1 MSSGGSVRHPIL
13 SMFLGLAVLITAGCG
28 FHPRGTTQVPSEM
41 KTLIVDSG
49 DPYGPLA
56 RAVRQQLRINNVKI
70 VEDSKKNR
78 INIPSLRLQGEV
90 QGRDTATVFRDGK
103 TAEYS
108 LVMTLNAQV
117 LLPGKGIYPIST
129 TVYRSFFDN
138 PQAALAKDTEQDM
151 IVQEMRQRAA
161 EQLVRKLLT
170 VHAAQQNNKATL
182 PEPEIIEPGS
192 GSAEVPSSSATS
204 LQ

>member
-1 MSSGGSVRHPIL
+1 MRQLVIRL
-13 SMFLGLAVLITAGCG
+13 FVLLAVLVTAGCG
-28 FHPRGTTQVPSEM
+28 FHPRGTTQVPPEM
-41 KTLIVDSG
+41 KTLIVQSG

-56 RAVRQQLRINNVKI
+56 RTVRQQLRINDVKI
-70 VEDSKKNR
+70 VEDSKAA
-78 INIPSLRLQGEV
+78 SAQYSTLRLGAES
-90 QGRDTATVFRDGK
+90 QGRDTASVFISGT

-108 LVMTLNAQV
+108 LVMTVSAQV

-138 PQAALAKDTEQDM
+138 PNAALAKDAEQDM

-170 VHAAQQNNKATL
+170 VHAAQESNKETL
-182 PEPEIIEPGS
+182 PQPEVIAPGADS
-192 GSAEVPSSSATS
+192 PEVPSSSATS

>member
-1 MSSGGSVRHPIL
+1 MRQLIIRLFVL
-13 SMFLGLAVLITAGCG
+13 LAVLITAGCG
-28 FHPRGTTQVPSEM
+28 FHPRGTTLVPAEM
-41 KTLIVDSG
+41 KTLIVQSG

-56 RAVRQQLRINNVKI
+56 RIVRQQLRINDVTI
-70 VEDSKKNR
+70 IEDSKAASAKYPT
-78 INIPSLRLQGEV
+78 IRLGAERF
-90 QGRDTATVFRDGK
+90 GRDTASVFISGT

-108 LVMTLNAQV
+108 LVMTVSAQV

-138 PQAALAKDTEQDM
+138 PNAALAKDAEQDM
-151 IVQEMRQRAA
+151 IMQEMRQRAA

-170 VHAAQQNNKATL
+170 VHAAQESNKETL
-182 PEPEIIEPGS
+182 SQPEVIAPGADSPE
-192 GSAEVPSSSATS
+192 VFSSSATS

>member
-1 MSSGGSVRHPIL
+1 MRHLIIRL
-13 SMFLGLAVLITAGCG
+13 FVLLAVMITAGCG
-28 FHPRGTTQVPSEM
+28 FHPRGTTQVPTEL
-41 KTLIVDSG
+41 KTLILDSG

-56 RAVRQQLRINNVKI
+56 RTVRQQLRINNVTI
-70 VEDSKKNR
+70 VEDTKQNR
-78 INIPSLRLQGEV
+78 TDIPTLRLGAET
-90 QGRDTATVFRDGK
+90 QGRDTASGFISGT

-108 LVMTLNAQV
+108 LMMNVSAQV

-138 PQAALAKDTEQDM
+138 PNAALAKDAEQDM

-170 VHAAQQNNKATL
+170 VHAAQMNHKDTL
-182 PEPEIIEPGS
+182 PASASEP
-192 GSAEVPSSSATS
+192 AVPAPASSSSATS
-204 LQ
+204 TQ

>member
-1 MSSGGSVRHPIL
+1 MRHPIL

-182 PEPEIIEPGS
+182 PEPEIIKPGS

>member
-1 MSSGGSVRHPIL
+1 VRQLVIRL
-13 SMFLGLAVLITAGCG
+13 FVLLAVLVTAGCG
-28 FHPRGTTQVPSEM
+28 FHPRGTTQVPPEM
-41 KTLIVDSG
+41 KTLIVQSG

-56 RAVRQQLRINNVKI
+56 RTVRQQLRINDVKI
-70 VEDSKKNR
+70 VEDSKAASAQY
-78 INIPSLRLQGEV
+78 PTLRLGAES
-90 QGRDTATVFRDGK
+90 QGRDTASVFISGT

-108 LVMTLNAQV
+108 LVMTVSAQV

-138 PQAALAKDTEQDM
+138 PNAALAKDAEQDM
-151 IVQEMRQRAA
+151 IVQEMRQRDA

-170 VHAAQQNNKATL
+170 VHAAQESNKETL
-182 PEPEIIEPGS
+182 PQPEVIAPGADS
-192 GSAEVPSSSATS
+192 PEVPSSSATS

>member
-1 MSSGGSVRHPIL
+1 VRHPIIRL
-13 SMFLGLAVLITAGCG
+13 FVMLAVVITAGCG
-28 FHPRGTTQVPSEM
+28 FHPRGTTQVPSEL
-41 KTLIVDSG
+41 KTLIVSTG

-56 RAVRQQLRINNVKI
+56 RTVRQQLRINNVRI
-70 VEDSKKNR
+70 VEDSKQNR
-78 INIPSLRLQGEV
+78 TDIPTLRLGSEL
-90 QGRDTATVFRDGK
+90 QGRDTASVFINGG
-103 TAEYS
+103 TAEYQ
-108 LVMTLNAQV
+108 LVMTLTAQV

-138 PQAALAKDTEQDM
+138 PNAALAKDAEQDM

-170 VHAAQQNNKATL
+170 VHAAQLNNKDTL
-182 PEPEIIEPGS
+182 RQSAIPVPGQDS
-192 GSAEVPSSSATS
+192 EEVPSSSATS

>member
-1 MSSGGSVRHPIL
+1 MRHLIIRL
-13 SMFLGLAVLITAGCG
+13 FVLLAVTITAGCG
-28 FHPRGTTQVPSEM
+28 FHPRGTTQVPTEL
-41 KTLIVDSG
+41 KTLIVNSN

-56 RAVRQQLRINNVKI
+56 RTVRQQLRLNNVTI
-70 VEDSKKNR
+70 VEDTKQNR
-78 INIPSLRLQGEV
+78 TDIPTLRLGGEV
-90 QGRDTATVFRDGK
+90 QGRDTASVFISGT

-108 LVMTLNAQV
+108 LMMSVSAQV
-117 LLPGKGIYPIST
+117 LLPGKGLYPIST

-138 PQAALAKDTEQDM
+138 PNAALAKDAEQDM

-170 VHAAQQNNKATL
+170 VHAAQMNHKETL
-182 PEPEIIEPGS
+182 PASASEP
-192 GSAEVPSSSATS
+192 AVPAAASSSATP

>member
-1 MSSGGSVRHPIL
+1 MRQLIIRLFVL
-13 SMFLGLAVLITAGCG
+13 LAVLITAGCG
-28 FHPRGTTQVPSEM
+28 FHPRGTTSVPSEM
-41 KTLIVDSG
+41 KTLIVQSG

-56 RAVRQQLRINNVKI
+56 RAVRQQLRINNVNI
-70 VEDSKKNR
+70 VEDSEEASAKY
-78 INIPSLRLQGEV
+78 PTLRLGSAR
-90 QGRDTATVFRDGK
+90 QGRDTASVFISGT

-108 LVMTLNAQV
+108 LVMTVTAQV

-138 PQAALAKDTEQDM
+138 PNAALAKDAEQTM
-151 IVQEMRQRAA
+151 IVEEMRQRAS

-170 VHAAQQNNKATL
+170 VHAAQINNKSTL
-182 PEPEIIEPGS
+182 TEPEAILPGEDS
-192 GSAEVPSSSATS
+192 PEVPSSSATS

>member
-1 MSSGGSVRHPIL
+1 MRQLVIRL
-13 SMFLGLAVLITAGCG
+13 FVLLAVLVTAGCG
-28 FHPRGTTQVPSEM
+28 FHPRGTTQVPPEM
-41 KTLIVDSG
+41 KTLIVQSG

-56 RAVRQQLRINNVKI
+56 RTVRQQLHINDVKI
-70 VEDSKKNR
+70 VEDSKAASAQY
-78 INIPSLRLQGEV
+78 PTLRLDAESQR
-90 QGRDTATVFRDGK
+90 RDTASVFISGT

-108 LVMTLNAQV
+108 LVMTVSAQV

-138 PQAALAKDTEQDM
+138 PNAALAKDAEQDM

-170 VHAAQQNNKATL
+170 VHAAQKSNKETL
-182 PEPEIIEPGS
+182 PQPEVIAPGADS
-192 GSAEVPSSSATS
+192 PEVPSSSATS

>member
-1 MSSGGSVRHPIL
+1 MRQLIIRLFVL
-13 SMFLGLAVLITAGCG
+13 LAVMITAGCG
-28 FHPRGTTQVPSEM
+28 FHPRGTTAVPSEM
-41 KTLIVDSG
+41 KTLIVQTG

-56 RAVRQQLRINNVKI
+56 RAVRQQLRINNVNI
-70 VEDSKKNR
+70 IEDSDEASAKY
-78 INIPSLRLQGEV
+78 PTLRLGSAR
-90 QGRDTATVFRDGK
+90 QGRDTASVFISGT

-108 LVMTLNAQV
+108 LVMTVTAQV

-138 PQAALAKDTEQDM
+138 PNAALAKDAEQDM

-170 VHAAQQNNKATL
+170 VHAAQINNKQTL
-182 PEPEIIEPGS
+182 SEPDVILPGENSPEVS
-192 GSAEVPSSSATS
+192 SSSATS

>member
-1 MSSGGSVRHPIL
+1 MRHLIIRL
-13 SMFLGLAVLITAGCG
+13 FVLLAVMVTAGCG
-28 FHPRGTTQVPSEM
+28 FHPRGTTQVPTEL
-41 KTLIVDSG
+41 KTLILDSG

-56 RAVRQQLRINNVKI
+56 RTVRQQLRINNVTI
-70 VEDSKKNR
+70 VEDTKQNR
-78 INIPSLRLQGEV
+78 TDIPTLRLGAET
-90 QGRDTATVFRDGK
+90 QGRDTASVFISGT

-108 LVMTLNAQV
+108 LMMNVSAQV

-138 PQAALAKDTEQDM
+138 PNAALAKDAEQDM

-170 VHAAQQNNKATL
+170 VHAAQMNHKDTL
-182 PEPEIIEPGS
+182 PASASEP
-192 GSAEVPSSSATS
+192 AVPAPASSSSATS
-204 LQ
+204 TQ

>member
-1 MSSGGSVRHPIL
+1 M

>member
-1 MSSGGSVRHPIL
+1 MRHLIIRL
-13 SMFLGLAVLITAGCG
+13 FVLLAVTITAGCG
-28 FHPRGTTQVPSEM
+28 FHPRGTTQVPNEL

-56 RAVRQQLRINNVKI
+56 CTVRQQLSINNVTI
-70 VEDSKKNR
+70 VEDTEKNR
-78 INIPSLRLQGEV
+78 TAIPTLRLGNEV
-90 QGRDTATVFRDGK
+90 QGRDTASVFLSGT

-108 LVMTLNAQV
+108 LMMSVSAQV
-117 LLPGKGIYPIST
+117 LLPGKGLYPIST

-138 PQAALAKDTEQDM
+138 PNATLAKDAEQDLIM
-151 IVQEMRQRAA
+151 QEMRQRAA

-170 VHAAQQNNKATL
+170 VHAAQISNKETL
-182 PEPEIIEPGS
+182 PASASEPAAE
-192 GSAEVPSSSATS
+192 SATSSATS

>member
-1 MSSGGSVRHPIL
+1 MRQLIIRLFVL
-13 SMFLGLAVLITAGCG
+13 LAVMITAGCG
-28 FHPRGTTQVPSEM
+28 FHPRGTTQVPAEM
-41 KTLIVDSG
+41 KTLIVSTG

-56 RAVRQQLRINNVKI
+56 RTVRQQLRLNNVRI
-70 VEDSKKNR
+70 VDDTKETRN
-78 INIPSLRLQGEV
+78 NVPTLRLGGEGF
-90 QGRDTATVFRDGK
+90 GRDTASIFISGT

-108 LVMTLNAQV
+108 LVLSVSAQV
-117 LLPGKGIYPIST
+117 LLPGKGIYPIRT

-138 PQAALAKDTEQDM
+138 PNAALAKDAEQDK

-170 VHAAQQNNKATL
+170 VHAAQASNKDTL
-182 PEPEIIEPGS
+182 PQPETILPGES
-192 GSAEVPSSSATS
+192 SPEAPSSSATS

>member
-1 MSSGGSVRHPIL
+1 MRHPIL

-56 RAVRQQLRINNVKI
+56 RAVRQQLRINNVEI

>member
-1 MSSGGSVRHPIL
+1 MRHLIIRL
-13 SMFLGLAVLITAGCG
+13 FVLLAVMITAGCG
-28 FHPRGTTQVPSEM
+28 FHPRGTTQVPAEL
-41 KTLIVDSG
+41 KTLIVSSG

-56 RAVRQQLRINNVKI
+56 RAVRQQLRLNNVTI
-70 VEDSKKNR
+70 VEDTKQNR
-78 INIPSLRLQGEV
+78 IDIPTLRLGGET
-90 QGRDTATVFRDGK
+90 QGRDTASVFISGT

-108 LVMTLNAQV
+108 LVMNVSAQV

-129 TVYRSFFDN
+129 AVYRTFFDN
-138 PQAALAKDTEQDM
+138 PNAPLAKDAEQDL

-170 VHAAQQNNKATL
+170 VHAAQINNKETL
-182 PEPEIIEPGS
+182 PA
-192 GSAEVPSSSATS
+192 SASESTVPAETSSSAATS

>member
-1 MSSGGSVRHPIL
+1 MRQLVIRL
-13 SMFLGLAVLITAGCG
+13 FVLLAVLVTAGCG
-28 FHPRGTTQVPSEM
+28 FHPRGTTQVPPEM
-41 KTLIVDSG
+41 KTLIVQSG

-56 RAVRQQLRINNVKI
+56 RTMRQQLRINDVKI
-70 VEDSKKNR
+70 VEDSKAASAQY
-78 INIPSLRLQGEV
+78 PTLRLGAES
-90 QGRDTATVFRDGK
+90 QGRDTASVFISGT

-108 LVMTLNAQV
+108 LVMTVSAQV

-138 PQAALAKDTEQDM
+138 PNAALAKDAEQDM

-170 VHAAQQNNKATL
+170 VHAAQESNKETL
-182 PEPEIIEPGS
+182 PQPEVIAPGADS
-192 GSAEVPSSSATS
+192 PEVPSSSATS